1 MMTNCTY
8 VVVVGMKRK
17 QGLKLSELGYIE
29 IGCGVKGGKGHR
41 ETLEVSTWSSDY
53 MTVQLNEIG
62 NVRAKNYLREVLM
75 ITVLDV

>member
-41 ETLEVSTWSSDY
+41 ETLEVST
-53 MTVQLNEIG
+53 
-62 NVRAKNYLREVLM
+62 
-75 ITVLDV
+75 